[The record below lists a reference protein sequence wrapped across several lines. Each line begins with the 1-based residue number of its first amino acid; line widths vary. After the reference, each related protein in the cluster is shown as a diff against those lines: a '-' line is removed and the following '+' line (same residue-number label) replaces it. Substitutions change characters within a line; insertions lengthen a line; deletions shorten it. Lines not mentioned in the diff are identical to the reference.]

1 MNQKLILGIDL
12 GGTKLAYKLVS
23 GTGVLA
29 SAKVKTHV
37 NFEKQLNTVYESLQ
51 TEFGPVD
58 VVSIGVP
65 GPVANGIMGPSFPLG
80 TLKNIDVSKFFSNC
94 SKIIVRNDM
103 QMAAYA
109 ELINGDGRNYRNFC
123 LVSMSTGIGVAVV
136 VNANVLDIRCE
147 FGHQIIMNDTE
158 QNWSCLGHQNC
169 WASVCSGTAIKH
181 HGFSSKHYPFIK
193 QVNAIAFANIVCAY
207 DPQVIFVM
215 GGVGT
220 NLFSEIVPK
229 KNDIADKINLRP
241 LPLIKISSFSQEIG
255 VTGAIALANV
265 MEKAGDQRQ

>member
-23 GTGVLA
+23 GIEVLA
-29 SAKVKTHV
+29 STELKTHV
-37 NFEKQLNTVYESLQ
+37 NFKKQLNTVYESLQ
-51 TEFGPVD
+51 TAFGPVD
-58 VVSIGVP
+58 IVSIGVP
-65 GPVANGIMGPSFPLG
+65 GPVANGIMGPSFPLS
-80 TLKNIDVSKFFSNC
+80 TQKNIDFEEIFPNC
-94 SKIIVRNDM
+94 SKLIVRNDM

-109 ELINGDGRNYRNFC
+109 ELINGDGKNYRNFC
-123 LVSMSTGIGVAVV
+123 LVSLSTGIGVAVV

-147 FGHQIIMNDTE
+147 FGHQIIMNDSE
-158 QNWSCLGHQNC
+158 NNWSCLGHQNC
-169 WASVCSGTAIKH
+169 WASVCSGTAIKQ
-181 HGFSSKHYPFIK
+181 HGLSSKHYPFIK

-229 KNDIADKINLRP
+229 KNDIADKTNLRP
-241 LPLIKISSFSQEIG
+241 VPLIKMSSFSQEIG
-255 VTGAIALANV
+255 VTGAIALANI
-265 MEKAGDQRQ
+265 MDKAGGHRR